1 MTRARTTI
9 GSLVVLLL
17 GVAVAVAQAQPQF
30 SGTWV
35 LDRAQSQ
42 LPSHGKHGPHGEG
55 TADRQG
61 PPHEVKLTV
70 EQQGNMLKATRS
82 IARGMRERSMSE
94 TYVVDGTEQTEATRR
109 GGTAVTRATLGGDRL
124 VAPIDLFEPGAHASN
139 EERQPHHRH
148 RQDHRAPREHDLDAK
163 GREELADR
171 SARREQHQQHE
182 PGRHRRH
189 HQR

>member
-35 LDRAQSQ
+35 LARAQSQ

-124 VAPIDLFEPGAHASN
+124 VIEKTHSMPA
-139 EERQPHHRH
+139 
-148 RQDHRAPREHDLDAK
+148 
-163 GREELADR
+163 REEGQPARTFSRESVWTLSPDGRTLTIDTKLQSPRGERTMKSVYTR
-171 SARREQHQQHE
+171 SS
-182 PGRHRRH
+182 
-189 HQR
+189 